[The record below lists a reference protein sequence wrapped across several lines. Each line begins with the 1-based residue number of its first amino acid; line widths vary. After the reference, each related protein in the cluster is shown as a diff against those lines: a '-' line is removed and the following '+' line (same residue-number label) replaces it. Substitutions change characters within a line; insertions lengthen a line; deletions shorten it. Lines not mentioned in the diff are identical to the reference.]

1 MVQMN
6 GLLLK
11 LHKRV
16 YCVLETPYKYRH

>member
-16 YCVLETPYKYRH
+16 YCVLETPIRI